1 MTNSQIK
8 KERLISL
15 DGLRGFLIILM
26 AIDHASWF
34 ISKIHPLEFWGIS
47 LPQYD
52 SVLAFLTRFITHPCA
67 PGFIF
72 LMGTSMMLFA
82 ESRRRIG
89 WSEGRITRYFVIRGF
104 LLLVIQQFIVNP
116 AWYLGILGANP
127 DVLQKGIWPGGGDS
141 VVFQFEVLFSIGTS
155 MIICSLLLRVRKLIL
170 FIVSFGAICAT
181 QLLIPDSNNVDVL
194 YSPLLRVLFIPGQTD
209 VFLVEYPLLP
219 WIGLAGLGLIF
230 GKELLQDKERAFR
243 GFFIIGIVLLLVFTL
258 IRIFGG
264 FGNFHPPI
272 DNSWISFLNVTKYP
286 PSLAFIFLTLGLFF
300 LLLYLFFRFEKVLT
314 KWGNPLV
321 VFGQAPFFFY
331 IIHLYIFALIGLA
344 FPNGTNLFLMYP
356 FWAVV
361 LLLLFPLC
369 RLYGSFKRGTV
380 PNSVWRFF

>member
-1 MTNSQIK
+1 MTNSHTK

-15 DGLRGFLIILM
+15 DGLRGLIIILM

-34 ISKIHPLEFWGIS
+34 ISKIHPFEFWGIS

-52 SVLAFLTRFITHPCA
+52 SVLVFLTRFITHPCA

-72 LMGTSMMLFA
+72 LMGTSMILFT

-89 WSEGRITRYFVIRGF
+89 WSEGKITRYFVIRGF

-127 DVLQKGIWPGGGDS
+127 DVLQKCAWPGGGDS
-141 VVFQFEVLFSIGTS
+141 VIFQFEVLFSIGTS
-155 MIICSLLLRVRKLIL
+155 MIICSLLLRFKRLVI
-170 FIVSFGAICAT
+170 FIVSFGAIFTT

-194 YSPLLRVLFIPGQTD
+194 YSPLLRLLLIPGQTGI
-209 VFLVEYPLLP
+209 FLVEYPLFP
-219 WIGLAGLGLIF
+219 WLGLAGLGLVF
-230 GKELLQDKERAFR
+230 GKELLQDKDRAFR
-243 GFFIIGIVLLLVFTL
+243 GAFVTGIAFLLVFAL

-272 DNSWISFLNVTKYP
+272 DNSWIAFLNVTKYP
-286 PSLAFIFLTLGLFF
+286 PSLTFIFVTLGLFF
-300 LLLYLFFRFEKVLT
+300 LLLYFFSRFEKVLL

-321 VFGQAPFFFY
+321 VFGQTPFFFY
-331 IIHLYIFALIGLA
+331 IIHLYIFAFIGFA
-344 FPNGTNLFLMYP
+344 FPNGTRLLLAYP
-356 FWAVV
+356 FWVVV

-369 RLYGSFKRGTV
+369 KWYGSFKRGTV

>member
-1 MTNSQIK
+1 MTNSQTK

-15 DGLRGFLIILM
+15 DGLRGLIIILM

-34 ISKIHPLEFWGIS
+34 ISKIHPFEFWGIS

-72 LMGTSMMLFA
+72 LMGTSMILFT

-127 DVLQKGIWPGGGDS
+127 DVLQKGAWPGGGDS

-155 MIICSLLLRVRKLIL
+155 MIICSFLLRFKKLVI
-170 FIVSFGAICAT
+170 FIVSFGAIFTT
-181 QLLIPDSNNVDVL
+181 QLLIPDSNNVGVL
-194 YSPLLRVLFIPGQTD
+194 YSPLLRLLLIPGQTGIL
-209 VFLVEYPLLP
+209 LVEYPLFP
-219 WIGLAGLGLIF
+219 WLGLSGLGLLF

-243 GFFIIGIVLLLVFTL
+243 GAFVTGIAFLLAFALV
-258 IRIFGG
+258 RIFGG

-272 DNSWISFLNVTKYP
+272 DNSWIAFLNVTKYP
-286 PSLAFIFLTLGLFF
+286 PSLTFFFITLGLFF
-300 LLLYLFFRFEKVLT
+300 LLLYFFSRFEKVLI
-314 KWGNPLV
+314 KWRNPLV
-321 VFGQAPFFFY
+321 VFGQTPFFFY
-331 IIHLYIFALIGLA
+331 IIHLYIFAFIGFA
-344 FPNGTNLFLMYP
+344 FPNGTRLLLAYP
-356 FWAVV
+356 FWLVV

-369 RLYGSFKRGTV
+369 KWYGSFKRGTV

>member
-1 MTNSQIK
+1 MTNSQTK

-15 DGLRGFLIILM
+15 DGLRGLIIILM

-34 ISKIHPLEFWGIS
+34 ISKIHPFEFWGIS

-72 LMGTSMMLFA
+72 LMGTSMILFT

-127 DVLQKGIWPGGGDS
+127 DVLQKGAWPGGGDS

-155 MIICSLLLRVRKLIL
+155 MIICSFLLRFKKLVI
-170 FIVSFGAICAT
+170 FIVSFGAIFTT
-181 QLLIPDSNNVDVL
+181 QLLIPDSNNVGVL
-194 YSPLLRVLFIPGQTD
+194 YSPLLRLLLIPGQTGIL
-209 VFLVEYPLLP
+209 LVEYPLFP
-219 WIGLAGLGLIF
+219 WLGLSGLGLLF
-230 GKELLQDKERAFR
+230 GNELLQDKERAFR
-243 GFFIIGIVLLLVFTL
+243 GAFVTGIAFLLAFALV
-258 IRIFGG
+258 RIFGG

-272 DNSWISFLNVTKYP
+272 DNSWIAFLNVTKYP
-286 PSLAFIFLTLGLFF
+286 PSLTFFFITLGLFF
-300 LLLYLFFRFEKVLT
+300 SY
-314 KWGNPLV
+314 
-321 VFGQAPFFFY
+321 Y
-331 IIHLYIFALIGLA
+331 IS
-344 FPNGTNLFLMYP
+344 FPDL
-356 FWAVV
+356 
-361 LLLLFPLC
+361 
-369 RLYGSFKRGTV
+369 KRY
-380 PNSVWRFF
+380 